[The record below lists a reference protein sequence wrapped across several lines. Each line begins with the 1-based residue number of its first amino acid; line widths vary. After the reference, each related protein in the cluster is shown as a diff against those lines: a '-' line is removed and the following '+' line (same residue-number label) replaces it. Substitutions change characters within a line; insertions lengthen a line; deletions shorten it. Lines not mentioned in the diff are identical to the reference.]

1 MFQCLVQVWKIFVHA
16 DRLLKQNA
24 VVACRPDQFDH
35 CKQHQFRGLAM
46 NSVPIQGI
54 QIMLVKFVGGREIGV
69 GKCSLKNTPREI
81 FCNKL

>member
-1 MFQCLVQVWKIFVHA
+1 
-16 DRLLKQNA
+16 
-24 VVACRPDQFDH
+24 
-35 CKQHQFRGLAM
+35 M

-69 GKCSLKNTPREI
+69 GKRSLKNTPREI